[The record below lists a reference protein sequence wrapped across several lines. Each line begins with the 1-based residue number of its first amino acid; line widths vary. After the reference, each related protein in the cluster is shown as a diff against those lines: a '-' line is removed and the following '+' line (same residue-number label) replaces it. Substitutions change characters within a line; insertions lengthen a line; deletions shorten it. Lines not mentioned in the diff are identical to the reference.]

1 MIKGGSLTAAT
12 FLLFSL
18 HYILKDHQWDDIFLN
33 GLCLAALRYFSL
45 DSSPPLV
52 LYTS

>member
-33 GLCLAALRYFSL
+33 GLPNSL
-45 DSSPPLV
+45 SGCFEILQ
-52 LYTS
+52 LG